1 MKLKE
6 LREDTELTQKQV
18 ANYLNITQQQYS
30 LYEKEIRTIPID
42 LLIKLSKLYNKT
54 IDYIIK

>member
-6 LREDTELTQKQV
+6 LREDTDLTQKQI

-42 LLIKLSKLYNKT
+42 LLIKLSKLYNKS